1 MIIKWRGRINGF
13 NYSEVTYLASKI
25 DAFGSVFLMPL
36 SSLKKI
42 LMSTLSKESN
52 IGLHYSIEK
61 HKHDRFYYEINRI
74 MFMKMILSSE
84 IQ

>member
-1 MIIKWRGRINGF
+1 MIIKWRGHISGF

-25 DAFGSVFLMPL
+25 DAFGSVFLVTS

-42 LMSTLSKESN
+42 LVSTRSPESD
-52 IGLHYSIEK
+52 IGLHYSIEQ

-74 MFMKMILSSE
+74 MVVKAILSSE

>member
-13 NYSEVTYLASKI
+13 NYSEVTYLASKM
-25 DAFGSVFLMPL
+25 DAFGLVSLMTS

-42 LMSTLSKESN
+42 LVSTLSPEPD
-52 IGLHYSIEK
+52 IGLHYSIEQ
-61 HKHDRFYYEINRI
+61 HKHARFYYEINRI
-74 MFMKMILSSE
+74 MVVKTILNSE